1 MPNGLFKRG
10 SVWHYR
16 RMYKGELIRGSTGET
31 DRYAAEAVMIAR
43 FQELKDRL
51 DGVQRNE
58 EVTFEQA
65 AAYYIDTYS
74 GAESTFVENARSLK
88 IWVNRIGDLTL
99 SQVHDLSIK
108 PFVDHDRERGLS
120 SGSVTRA
127 LSIVQKVL
135 NDSHRKWR
143 HANGQ
148 PWLAYAVTITKP
160 NWRDKKE
167 TPVISWPEQNRLM
180 PELPT
185 HLALAALFSVNT
197 GMRAGEC
204 KKLQWSWLK
213 EAPGCGY
220 YFVLPAEVTKN
231 KLARAV
237 PLNSIA
243 TSVINSVR
251 NNHDECV
258 FTYNGRPIKGQ
269 FSNNGW
275 RNALKRAGVKATWHS
290 WRHTCATRLEHA
302 GVSIEHRNLILGHEK
317 RRIGEVYAHG
327 TLETLFAAVEAV
339 TEQTQTTTLSR
350 QLLRAVR

>member
-1 MPNGLFKRG
+1 MN
-10 SVWHYR
+10 
-16 RMYKGELIRGSTGET
+16 RMY
-31 DRYAAEAVMIAR
+31 
-43 FQELKDRL
+43 QELKDRV
-51 DGVQRNE
+51 DGVATYD
-58 EVTFEQA
+58 EVTFDQA
-65 AAYYIDTYS
+65 AAHYIDTFS
-74 GAESTFVENARSLK
+74 GAESTFRENARSLGV
-88 IWVNRIGDLTL
+88 WVDRIGDLAL

-108 PFVDHDRERGLS
+108 PFVDQDRKRGLS

-148 PWLAYAVTITKP
+148 PWLAHAVTITKP
-160 NWRDKKE
+160 NWRDQKK
-167 TPVISWPEQNRLM
+167 TPVISWHEQNRLM

-185 HLALAALFSVNT
+185 HLAFAALFSVNT
-197 GMRAGEC
+197 GMRSGEC

-213 EAPGCGY
+213 EAPACGY

-231 KLARAV
+231 KEARAV
-237 PLNSIA
+237 PLNSVA

-251 NNHDECV
+251 NNHDVHV
-258 FTYNGRPIKGQ
+258 FTYNGKPIKGQ

-275 RNALKRAGVKATWHS
+275 TNALKRARVKATWHS

-327 TLETLFAAVEAV
+327 TLERLFEAVERLTKQ
-339 TEQTQTTTLSR
+339 TEGTTLSR
-350 QLLRAVR
+350 RLLEAVK